1 MLRIIDPEL
10 SGRLARIHRRLLEH
24 IQYTANE
31 ARQRIQMHDQET
43 RKVRVAYMMGTLSKE
58 EFAATIYKQEKEH
71 QKAVDIYHI
80 LDLISISGIEAFH
93 AVTLNFPRFT
103 EQEWAVYLKE
113 SPGFP
118 SIQEPLKQLHA
129 VREYCNEQLKQ
140 VSITYHCTVNEYD
153 DLFTVHSAKYNM
165 NGEKKK

>member
-1 MLRIIDPEL
+1 ML
-10 SGRLARIHRRLLEH
+10 G
-24 IQYTANE
+24 N
-31 ARQRIQMHDQET
+31 
-43 RKVRVAYMMGTLSKE
+43 LSKE
-58 EFAATIYKQEKEH
+58 EFATTIYKQEKEH

-93 AVTLNFPRFT
+93 AMTQQFPRFT
-103 EQEWAVYLKE
+103 EQEWIAYLKE
-113 SPGFP
+113 NPGFP

-153 DLFTVHSAKYNM
+153 DLFTPHSAKYNM

>member
-1 MLRIIDPEL
+1 MR
-10 SGRLARIHRRLLEH
+10 
-24 IQYTANE
+24 
-31 ARQRIQMHDQET
+31 DQEA
-43 RKVRVAYMMGTLSKE
+43 RKVRVTYMLGNLNKE
-58 EFAATIYKQEKEH
+58 DFATTIYKQEREH

-93 AVTLNFPRFT
+93 AVTQQFPRFT
-103 EQEWAVYLKE
+103 EPEWIEYLKE
-113 SPGFP
+113 NPGFP
-118 SIQEPLKQLHA
+118 SIQDPLRQLHA

-153 DLFTVHSAKYNM
+153 DLFTPHSVKYNM